1 MNCNIFRQDGIVP
14 QEQIRTKLSV
24 SDYKNMDSEKQ
35 EQGIDRKSRSLIIAA
50 ALVAL
55 FLGAMDALIM
65 SAAMPTIVAD
75 LGRLHL
81 YSWVYSAYFLSR
93 AISLPVFGKLA
104 DLFNN
109 KHIFLISIGIFLVS
123 SIAAGLSTH
132 MTFLIIARVFQGIG
146 AGGNFALV
154 YIVLADISPPQERAR
169 TMSFTS
175 SIWGIA
181 SVLGPTLGGF
191 IVTYLSWRWIFFINV
206 PLGLLSMAGLAFFL
220 VELREKKKKV
230 SFDIN
235 GVITLSTTI
244 LGILTIFL
252 VGGRTYAWLSPQMA
266 VLWAVTL
273 LSGVGFYYSEKRAID
288 PLLPL
293 DFFRNRGFSMGNL
306 AVFLSSFSIFALF
319 AFVPLFIQGALG
331 KSPMQVGMAMLSLS
345 LGWSVGSLVL
355 GQVSNRL
362 GIKRAAVLGA
372 FLLIAGCSLTLMF
385 SVNTT
390 MVTCFFVFQLAG
402 LGMGFVTLATLV
414 VVQNSVDIADLGVAT
429 SSNQFARTLGGT
441 VGVGICGGFM
451 TSRLSSAF
459 DVLAAKGLM
468 NNAADSVLTGSSKS
482 FEVLLQPEF
491 QSRLAESARTA
502 LQEAITGS
510 VSIVFWITLV
520 ASFLCLVFC
529 VLLPGAKKPEVKT

>member
-1 MNCNIFRQDGIVP
+1 VSQT
-14 QEQIRTKLSV
+14 IREIIDIKET
-24 SDYKNMDSEKQ
+24 
-35 EQGIDRKSRSLIIAA
+35 EQGIDRISRSLIIAA

-75 LGRLHL
+75 LGGLHL

-109 KHIFLISIGIFLVS
+109 KKIFLISIGIFIVS
-123 SIAAGLSTH
+123 SFAAGLSTN

-154 YIVLADISPPQERAR
+154 YIVLADISNPHERAR
-169 TMSFTS
+169 TMSFAS

-191 IVTYLSWRWIFFINV
+191 IVTYFSWRWIFFINV
-206 PLGLLSMAGLAFFL
+206 PLGLLSMAGLAYFL

-230 SFDIN
+230 YLDFK

-244 LGILTIFL
+244 LGVLIIFL
-252 VGGRTYAWLSPQMA
+252 VGGRTIPWLSPQMA
-266 VLWAVTL
+266 VLCAVTL
-273 LSGVGFYYSEKRAID
+273 LSGFGFYYSEKRAID
-288 PLLPL
+288 PILPL
-293 DFFRNRGFSMGNL
+293 NFLKNRGFSMGNL
-306 AVFLSSFSIFALF
+306 AVFLSSFSIFGLF
-319 AFVPLFIQGALG
+319 AFAPLFIQGALG
-331 KSPMQVGMAMLSLS
+331 RSPMQVGIAMLSLS
-345 LGWSVGSLVL
+345 LGWSMGSLVL

-362 GIKRAAVLGA
+362 GIKRAAVMGA
-372 FLLIAGCSLTLMF
+372 LLLITGCLLTLMF

-390 MVTCFFVFQLAG
+390 MVTCFLVFQVAG

-451 TSRLSSAF
+451 TSRLSDAI
-459 DVLAAKGLM
+459 DELAANGVLS
-468 NNAADSVLTGSSKS
+468 NAADSVLTGLSKN
-482 FEVLLQPEF
+482 FEALLQPEF
-491 QSRLAESARTA
+491 QSRLAESARTSI
-502 LQEAITGS
+502 QQAIAGS
-510 VSIVFWITLV
+510 VSIVFWIILV
-520 ASFLCLVFC
+520 VAFLCLAIC
-529 VLLPGAKKPEVKT
+529 ILLPGAEKPEVMTGK

>member
-1 MNCNIFRQDGIVP
+1 MKQHSTRSEVP
-14 QEQIRTKLSV
+14 KTIRETVVLK
-24 SDYKNMDSEKQ
+24 DYEP
-35 EQGIDRKSRSLIIAA
+35 GIDRKSRSLIIAA

-75 LGRLHL
+75 LGGLHL

-109 KHIFLISIGIFLVS
+109 KKIFLISIGIFIVS
-123 SIAAGLSTH
+123 SFAAGLSTH
-132 MTFLIIARVFQGIG
+132 MTYLIIARVFQGIG

-154 YIVLADISPPQERAR
+154 YIVLADISTPQKRAR
-169 TMSFTS
+169 TMSFAS

-191 IVTYLSWRWIFFINV
+191 IVTYFSWRWIFFINV

-230 SFDIN
+230 YLDFKGI
-235 GVITLSTTI
+235 ITLSTTI

-252 VGGRTYAWLSPQMA
+252 VGGRTFTWFSPQMA
-266 VLWAVTL
+266 VLWGVTL
-273 LSGVGFYYSEKRAID
+273 LSGFGLYYSEKRAID
-288 PLLPL
+288 PILPL
-293 DFFRNRGFSMGNL
+293 DFFKNRGFSMGNL

-319 AFVPLFIQGALG
+319 AFAPLFIQGALG
-331 KSPMQVGMAMLSLS
+331 RSPMQVGLAMLSLS
-345 LGWSVGSLVL
+345 LGWSMGSLVL

-372 FLLIAGCSLTLMF
+372 LLLITGCLLTLRF

-390 MVTCFFVFQLAG
+390 MVTCFVVFQVAG

-414 VVQNSVDIADLGVAT
+414 VVQNSVNIADLGVAT

-451 TSRLSSAF
+451 TSRLASAI
-459 DVLAAKGLM
+459 DVLIAKGTVM
-468 NNAADSVLTGSSKS
+468 NSAADSALTDLSNN
-482 FEVLLQPEF
+482 FEALLQPEF
-491 QSRLAESARTA
+491 QSRLAEST
-502 LQEAITGS
+502 LITIQEAIASS
-510 VSIVFWITLV
+510 VSIVFWIILF
-520 ASFLCLVFC
+520 AAFLCLVFC
-529 VLLPGAKKPEVKT
+529 LLLPSARKPEVKT

>member
-1 MNCNIFRQDGIVP
+1 LSRGEVP
-14 QEQIRTKLSV
+14 QTIREIV
-24 SDYKNMDSEKQ
+24 DSKDREPI
-35 EQGIDRKSRSLIIAA
+35 IDRKSRSLIIAA

-75 LGRLHL
+75 LGGLHL

-109 KHIFLISIGIFLVS
+109 KKIFLISIGIFIVS
-123 SIAAGLSTH
+123 SFAAGFSTN

-154 YIVLADISPPQERAR
+154 YIVLADISTPQERAR
-169 TMSFTS
+169 TMSFAS

-191 IVTYLSWRWIFFINV
+191 IVTYFSWRWIFFINV

-220 VELREKKKKV
+220 VELREKRKKV
-230 SFDIN
+230 YLDFK

-252 VGGRTYAWLSPQMA
+252 VGGRTFTWFSPQMA
-266 VLWAVTL
+266 ILWVVTL
-273 LSGVGFYYSEKRAID
+273 LSGFGLYYSEKQAID
-288 PLLPL
+288 PILPL
-293 DFFRNRGFSMGNL
+293 DFFKNRGFSMGNL

-319 AFVPLFIQGALG
+319 AFAPLFIQGSLG
-331 KSPMQVGMAMLSLS
+331 RSPMQVGLAMLSLS
-345 LGWSVGSLVL
+345 LGWSMGSLVL
-355 GQVSNRL
+355 GQVSNWL
-362 GIKRAAVLGA
+362 GIKRAAILGA
-372 FLLIAGCSLTLMF
+372 LLLITGCLLTLRF
-385 SVNTT
+385 NVNTT
-390 MVTCFFVFQLAG
+390 MVTCFVVFQVVG

-414 VVQNSVDIADLGVAT
+414 VVQNSVNIADLGVAT

-451 TSRLSSAF
+451 TSRLAGAI
-459 DVLAAKGLM
+459 DTLVAKGLM
-468 NNAADSVLTGSSKS
+468 DNAGDSVLMDLSKN
-482 FEVLLQPEF
+482 FEALLQPEF
-491 QSRLAESARTA
+491 QSRIGGSTLTA
-502 LQEAITGS
+502 IQEAIAGS
-510 VSIVFWITLV
+510 VSIVFWIILFAAV
-520 ASFLCLVFC
+520 LCLMFC
-529 VLLPGAKKPEVKT
+529 LLLPSAKKPEVKT